1 MNPFKLHTIE
11 SAPAGRGLQSQ
22 GMGDAGRLCL
32 LQTLAI
38 PSQETESMSE
48 ITIYTKKH
56 CAYCIEAKMLLSSR
70 GLPFQEISLEERP
83 ELVAEVMAR
92 SGQRTVPQIFV
103 GIQSIG
109 GYTELSRNISNG
121 VFEALTQR

>member
-11 SAPAGRGLQSQ
+11 SAPAGRGLQSR
-22 GMGDAGRLCL
+22 GIGDAGRLRL
-32 LQTLAI
+32 LQILAI
-38 PSQETESMSE
+38 PPQETESMSE

-56 CAYCIEAKMLLSSR
+56 CAYCIEAKMLLRSR

-103 GIQSIG
+103 GNQSIG
-109 GYTELSRNISNG
+109 GYTELSRKISNG
-121 VFEALTQR
+121 VFETLTQR